1 MFGSDSRT
9 SLIALA
15 IGAVIITSALGLFN
29 TARVYSNAT
38 GVAHTGDVKTA
49 LGAVLQAITDAETGQ
64 RGYLITGDDRYL
76 EPYQH
81 GTAEIDSAMQSL
93 GAVIDDDPAQQK
105 LLESLRPAITTK
117 LEELAQTVGVRRSD
131 GFAAAERIVETRVG
145 GEAMNRIRAIVDD
158 MTRLEDRTRQARR
171 DELAARIRVAV
182 ATQYG
187 IGLVAIA
194 LILFATR
201 LSRGRSHEVDE
212 RERLAQRLAAIVE
225 SSTDPIIGKDMNGV
239 ITSWNPAA
247 EQLYGYTAAQAIGQ
261 SIRIIIPPDRM
272 HEEDDTLAR
281 IRRGERIEHFETIRL
296 ARDGRPI
303 EVSLT
308 ISPIRNA
315 HGDIV
320 GASKIVRDLT
330 PLRQYAADL
339 ERQVRER
346 TADLKAANARLE
358 AFAFSVAHDLRAPLR
373 GMHGLSQA
381 LVEDYGDRLDDVGRD
396 YARRI
401 IQEATSMDTLIQDLL
416 AYGRLSH
423 VELPVEVVDL
433 QEVLESALHVVRE
446 EAAERGAA
454 INVDAHL
461 PTVTGNR
468 SVLVQVFTNLLSNAI
483 KFGGARP
490 RVRVWA
496 ETRDNNDGG
505 VAHVWVEDQGIG
517 IAPEHQERIF
527 AVFERLHGVETYPG
541 TGIGLAIV
549 RKGIERLGGH
559 VGVES
564 AEGRGSRF
572 WIELPK
578 AEAA

>member
-93 GAVIDDDPAQQK
+93 GSVIDDDPAQQK

-212 RERLAQRLAAIVE
+212 RERLAQRLAAIFE

-423 VELPVEVVDL
+423 VELPVKAVDL

-454 INVDAHL
+454 IDVDANL

-496 ETRDNNDGG
+496 ETRDNHDGG
-505 VAHVWVEDQGIG
+505 IAHVWVEDQGIG

-541 TGIGLAIV
+541 TGIGLAIF